1 MSPAAPVSRAAP
13 EIAAVAPRR
22 AESEAT
28 VAAFAIGAL
37 GAVYGLILAI
47 VEPGELLADGA
58 TSFALWA
65 AVASG
70 VGAAVAAA
78 LGYWRSRSL
87 PGQLWRRSLPTWKLT
102 ANTLS
107 VVIVHTVLAF
117 IETYVIYRLIGL
129 GFIGLPVG
137 PIWSIVMMAVTVGLT
152 AHLVY
157 LSVSRMDT
165 QRMSSLLRTFIAF
178 GVFTAMIIAPE
189 PDWWKVHFSHL
200 GTFHG
205 ELSSV
210 FFNGTLIAGGFLVTT
225 FAVYIAHDMTALVA
239 DGVLASPRSPRIV
252 SALFVVMGAAF
263 AGVGLV
269 AVDVNR
275 LWHDV
280 AALALAAMFLGM
292 LIAGPW
298 LLRGLPR
305 SYFVWSWTILAAVA
319 VSGLTFA
326 FGAFSLTGVE
336 IVVFVL
342 IFGWISLFIRY
353 LGVAGQSAPPE
364 VTPRSPRRS

>member
-1 MSPAAPVSRAAP
+1 MSLTAPEPRAA
-13 EIAAVAPRR
+13 APRR

-47 VEPGELLADGA
+47 VEPGEMLADGA

-70 VGAAVAAA
+70 LGAAAASA
-78 LGYWRSRSL
+78 AGYWRSRSL
-87 PGQLWRRSLPTWKLT
+87 TGQEWRGSLPAWKLM

-137 PIWSIVMMAVTVGLT
+137 PLWSVVMMAVTVGLT

-205 ELSSV
+205 DLSSV
-210 FFNGTLIAGGFLVTT
+210 FFNGTLIAGGLLVTT
-225 FAVYIAHDMTALVA
+225 FAVYIAHDMTALVTG
-239 DGVLASPRSPRIV
+239 GVLASPRSPRIV
-252 SALFVVMGAAF
+252 STLFVVMGAAF
-263 AGVGLV
+263 AGVGIV

-275 LWHDV
+275 LWHDIS
-280 AALALAAMFLGM
+280 ALALAAMFLGT

-298 LLRGLPR
+298 LLRGMPR
-305 SYFVWSWTILAAVA
+305 SYFVWSWTILTAVVA
-319 VSGLTFA
+319 SGLAFA
-326 FGAFSLTGVE
+326 TGSFSLTGVE

-342 IFGWISLFIRY
+342 IFGWISLFVRS
-353 LGVAGQSAPPE
+353 LGVAGHDAAAPVAEPRADA
-364 VTPRSPRRS
+364 TPAGY